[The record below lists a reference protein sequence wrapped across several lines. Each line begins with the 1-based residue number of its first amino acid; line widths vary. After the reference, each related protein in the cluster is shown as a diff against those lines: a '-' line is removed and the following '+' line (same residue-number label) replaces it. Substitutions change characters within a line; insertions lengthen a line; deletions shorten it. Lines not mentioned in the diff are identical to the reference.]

1 MTDITRYAAAIFNRN
16 PGMAED
22 HAWQIAEHILGRV
35 PSSKIARDSAAWRMG
50 LSAAKLRSL
59 APIRDGQGRI
69 IGVTEKR
76 RAAASAAELRA
87 ALRAIAPNH
96 PLLQAA

>member
-1 MTDITRYAAAIFNRN
+1 
-16 PGMAED
+16 
-22 HAWQIAEHILGRV
+22 
-35 PSSKIARDSAAWRMG
+35 MG

-59 APIRDGQGRI
+59 APIRDELGRI

-76 RAAASAAELRA
+76 RASASAAELRA
-87 ALRAIAPNH
+87 ALRAVAPNH